1 MFYDQLGF
9 LVNCHLEYHGDLL
22 HGHIVHSQTK
32 SPALTE
38 NNKAGHCRMRDS
50 MESLKRLYMYLFKTT
65 CPFPGI
71 VVLSKYH
78 TNKTSN
84 WIIQYSRFDLK
95 KQKNA
100 VYLFIPFALFPFQNQ
115 IRKNKKRLCYLF
127 FLILF

>member
-9 LVNCHLEYHGDLL
+9 LVNSHLEYHGDLL

-32 SPALTE
+32 SPAPTE
-38 NNKAGHCRMRDS
+38 NNKAGHCRIRDS
-50 MESLKRLYMYLFKTT
+50 MESLKRPYMYFFKTT

-95 KQKNA
+95 NRK
-100 VYLFIPFALFPFQNQ
+100 IPFTCRPYILFAFFRLQNQ
-115 IRKNKKRLCYLF
+115 IRKTKKRL
-127 FLILF
+127 LILFF